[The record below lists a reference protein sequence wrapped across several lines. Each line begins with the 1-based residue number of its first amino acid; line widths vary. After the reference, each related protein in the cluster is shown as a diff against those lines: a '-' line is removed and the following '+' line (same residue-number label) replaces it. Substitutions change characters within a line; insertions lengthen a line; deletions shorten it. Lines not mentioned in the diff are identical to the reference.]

1 MAENHPVGFQ
11 WVMEA
16 REQHGTK
23 VIHVDPRFSRTSAVA
38 NIWVPL
44 RAGSD
49 ILFLGALIH
58 YVLENELF
66 FREYVVH
73 YTNASVIIADDFK
86 DTEDLGGIFSG
97 WNEEKK
103 FYDPNSWSYEGVER
117 GKTQATAPG
126 GSHGGH
132 AQHGGNVSPDLN
144 GYTQD
149 VTLHHPRCVFQLLR
163 KHFVRYTPE
172 MVEQYCGVS
181 KDAFLHAAKTF
192 CEASGPEK
200 TGAICYALGWTQHS
214 SGVQMIRCAAILQLL
229 LGMYPHSMTSFPGT

>member
-1 MAENHPVGFQ
+1 MPGLGTTYGRGGATSSPKDLLNSDAILIMGSNMAENHPVGFQ

-16 REQHGTK
+16 KEQHGTK

-49 ILFLGALIH
+49 ILFLGALIN

-66 FREYVVH
+66 FREYIVH
-73 YTNASVIIADDFK
+73 YTNASVIIADDFE

-97 WNEEKK
+97 WNAEKK
-103 FYDPNSWSYEGVER
+103 FYDPNSWSYEGVKR

-132 AQHGGNVSPDLN
+132 AQHGASVAPDLV

-149 VTLHHPRCVFQLLR
+149 VTLQHPRCVFHPRSSRRSTCASQRTSGAGGAASVRRPRLR
-163 KHFVRYTPE
+163 
-172 MVEQYCGVS
+172 
-181 KDAFLHAAKTF
+181 
-192 CEASGPEK
+192 
-200 TGAICYALGWTQHS
+200 
-214 SGVQMIRCAAILQLL
+214 RCSRGLR
-229 LGMYPHSMTSFPGT
+229 